1 MFFDFHHH
9 FLGREC
15 GIYNLDFTEEIPE
28 NYFSVG
34 LHPNK
39 IDENYKQNLDK
50 IKEISQH
57 PNCLAIG
64 ECGLDGLVSADE
76 SLQEQVFEQQ
86 ILWANEIQKPVIVHC
101 VRRFSQLLR
110 FQKIAKV
117 PLIVHGFNKKKETT
131 EELLGKGFY

>member
-9 FLGREC
+9 FRGREC

-39 IDENYKQNLDK
+39 IDENYKQSLDK

-64 ECGLDGLVSADE
+64 ECGLDGLVSANE
-76 SLQEQVFEQQ
+76 SLQEQSR
-86 ILWANEIQKPVIVHC
+86 EIGRASCRERV
-101 VRRFSQLLR
+101 
-110 FQKIAKV
+110 
-117 PLIVHGFNKKKETT
+117 
-131 EELLGKGFY
+131 